1 MTETERALNMHD
13 LALSAVRTMGK
24 PRARELRGNRMQART
39 AHDPVLAKAALARR
53 DLQRPGSYRRAMGRC
68 RASDP
73 LHSRRVGKHVD
84 ASGEGG
90 RVISPSDRKRAL
102 QMYELAKALMKTKG
116 DWT

>member
-1 MTETERALNMHD
+1 
-13 LALSAVRTMGK
+13 
-24 PRARELRGNRMQART
+24 
-39 AHDPVLAKAALARR
+39 
-53 DLQRPGSYRRAMGRC
+53 MGRC
-68 RASDP
+68 PASDP